1 MTSENTNGA
10 GSLGS
15 ETTSGNSGSRGRQ
28 PLKDL
33 SGPYNETMVEY
44 SRQLYIAWLA
54 LASHARYLS
63 RVRAY
68 LGWLSDSD
76 ISGDPLMVHPV
87 LPGHHDAPA
96 GNYLVGRPGHQALP
110 AWHPSFGK
118 QLSFSSPSR
127 RQPSAP
133 RFRRLG
139 RRDPQHTSGPR
150 TYRPRPW
157 RISAVCGR
165 PRSAPQAS
173 SSTRRWSRSSS
184 IAEVRIPSTHSSA
197 RPGPGS
203 SEQPIP

>member
-1 MTSENTNGA
+1 
-10 GSLGS
+10 
-15 ETTSGNSGSRGRQ
+15 
-28 PLKDL
+28 
-33 SGPYNETMVEY
+33 
-44 SRQLYIAWLA
+44 
-54 LASHARYLS
+54 
-63 RVRAY
+63 
-68 LGWLSDSD
+68 

-173 SSTRRWSRSSS
+173 SSTRRWSRSGLDCRSQDPIDTQQRSS
-184 IAEVRIPSTHSSA
+184 
-197 RPGPGS
+197 RPGIVRATDPVGVALDDLGS
-203 SEQPIP
+203 RPDPHRAGAASPHAAQRADRQITRLQLLQQGLVVAARYPDAGRPLHNLQRHHRRPSY